1 MAGYYSNKN
10 ILLCLIHLQQIT
22 IITYFQ
28 KLQSILQ
35 NHSGKFGI
43 IVSKAEPPTT
53 FINAAKLLY
62 IKNEII
68 IISISGKDL
77 KKIVKSKKNLL
88 ECIEMKACAIKMQA
102 QKDISNN
109 EIFDF

>member
-68 IISISGKDL
+68 IIIISISGKDL
-77 KKIVKSKKNLL
+77 KK
-88 ECIEMKACAIKMQA
+88 
-102 QKDISNN
+102 
-109 EIFDF
+109 